1 MYIFICFDEIVLLL
15 IFTLDYGNETGPE
28 CSSLIPCF
36 CLKEGSPTQM
46 FGNDVS
52 WHQSMGENGAFR
64 DSFFPKGAEG
74 ALDSATIDV
83 KVFDETH
90 AIACWTIA
98 NDLR

>member
-1 MYIFICFDEIVLLL
+1 
-15 IFTLDYGNETGPE
+15 
-28 CSSLIPCF
+28 
-36 CLKEGSPTQM
+36 
-46 FGNDVS
+46 
-52 WHQSMGENGAFR
+52 MGENGAFR